1 MVKRKKRLAPFSILC
16 SLLKAVMH
24 CMHVPRKST
33 CSLPSLW
40 FCFFFS
46 LAVHNLRA
54 SSQTQLIRIPIL
66 LIKTLPTHKGGGE
79 TLYADW
85 LKQIPATKIARR
97 GEVIFKRKIILIA
110 FTFQL
115 GKFENFSFNPLQLQI
130 HLPASKPISTL
141 IKVFISVY
149 KFFSSFWNS

>member
-1 MVKRKKRLAPFSILC
+1 MNMVKRKKRLTPFSILC

-24 CMHVPRKST
+24 CMHVPGKST

-40 FCFFFS
+40 FCFIFFT
-46 LAVHNLRA
+46 RG
-54 SSQTQLIRIPIL
+54 SQSRKIPIL

-97 GEVIFKRKIILIA
+97 DEVIFKRKIILIA

-115 GKFENFSFNPLQLQI
+115 GKFKNFSFNPL
-130 HLPASKPISTL
+130 
-141 IKVFISVY
+141 
-149 KFFSSFWNS
+149 

>member
-1 MVKRKKRLAPFSILC
+1 MNMVKRKKRLAPFSILC

-24 CMHVPRKST
+24 CMHVPGKST

-40 FCFFFS
+40 FCFIFFTRGS
-46 LAVHNLRA
+46 Q
-54 SSQTQLIRIPIL
+54 SSCIL
-66 LIKTLPTHKGGGE
+66 TDIVDKDPDFIDKGGGE

-110 FTFQL
+110 FTFQFA
-115 GKFENFSFNPLQLQI
+115 KFENF
-130 HLPASKPISTL
+130 
-141 IKVFISVY
+141 
-149 KFFSSFWNS
+149 